1 MSFPITCTA
10 CNKTFTISDEIFE
23 KKVAGRVVTIKCKS
37 CGQGIRVDGTK
48 GGTVGAPAA
57 PAPAAPAPAP
67 AAAPEPAP
75 AAAAPAPAAEAPAAA
90 PVAAAPTPAAP
101 PAAPAEP
108 LWAVDYPDGQDREFT
123 TAEVVAELERGA
135 IDRTTLVWREGM
147 GEWLELHQ
155 VTELAVELAKMENK
169 KRAAAAAAAAAANK
183 AGPVHKPRAPMPTV
197 TGLAGLP
204 GAGSAPKPRA
214 QQPSSPELPKPRVAM
229 GSSPE
234 LPKPRAQQPSSPA
247 LPKPRA
253 QQPSS
258 PELPKPRAQQP
269 SSPELPKP
277 RAAMGSAPVLPKP
290 PGAPPAPPAAESPA
304 PPAAASPPP
313 PPAAPPPMPAPT
325 PPLPMAAPAPPPPPL
340 PAPLPDV
347 TPPLP
352 ASVAKVVSRPPQ
364 VPAFP
369 GSPVAAAPATPFA
382 TGPAVASDHA
392 TVEWPQAKSKTPF
405 IIGGVVAAAV
415 LIGVGVLAL
424 GGKEAPPPSTPIT
437 AAPPSPAATP
447 ATPTPSPTPEAPTA
461 ESATSQPGSETASG
475 SDPVA
480 TAPDPGATPG
490 AGFAELFA
498 AGARKAESKGST
510 VAPAGRFDPAAT
522 KAPLAEA
529 ATQAQA
535 CKQSGGPTGK
545 VTVVVTFDPSGK
557 VSGATITEAPFAGTA
572 TGACISQALKR
583 AAIPPFSGLP
593 GTVSKTFSI
602 L

>member
-1 MSFPITCTA
+1 MSFPIACTA

-48 GGTVGAPAA
+48 GGGATTAAAPSAA
-57 PAPAAPAPAP
+57 PAPAIAPTPS
-67 AAAPEPAP
+67 AAPDP
-75 AAAAPAPAAEAPAAA
+75 AAAAPAPAA
-90 PVAAAPTPAAP
+90 TPA
-101 PAAPAEP
+101 AAPAEP

-123 TAEVVAELERGA
+123 TAEVIAELERGA
-135 IDRTTLVWREGM
+135 IERTTLVWRDGM
-147 GEWLELHQ
+147 EEWLELHQ
-155 VTELAVELAKMENK
+155 VTELAVELAKIEAK
-169 KRAAAAAAAAAANK
+169 KRAIAVAAAAAANK

-204 GAGSAPKPRA
+204 GAGAAMKPFAQQQPPSPLAQQQPPSPVLPKPPA
-214 QQPSSPELPKPRVAM
+214 QQPASA
-229 GSSPE
+229 
-234 LPKPRAQQPSSPA
+234 
-247 LPKPRA
+247 
-253 QQPSS
+253 
-258 PELPKPRAQQP
+258 
-269 SSPELPKP
+269 ELPKP
-277 RAAMGSAPVLPKP
+277 RAALGSSPELLKPRAALGSSPELFKPRAALRSSPSLPKP
-290 PGAPPAPPAAESPA
+290 AAPPAAV
-304 PPAAASPPP
+304 PPPPP
-313 PPAAPPPMPAPT
+313 PPAPLAVAAAPPAPAPT
-325 PPLPMAAPAPPPPPL
+325 PPLPIPAAAPPPVLPP
-340 PAPLPDV
+340 PDPLPDF

-352 ASVAKVVSRPPQ
+352 ASVARVVSRPPQ
-364 VPAFP
+364 VPTFP
-369 GSPVAAAPATPFA
+369 ASPAPVTPFA
-382 TGPAVASDHA
+382 TGPAAASDHA
-392 TVEWPQAKSKTPF
+392 SVEWPQAKSKTPL
-405 IIGGVVAAAV
+405 IIGGAVAAVV

-424 GGKEAPPPSTPIT
+424 GGKEAPPPPAPPIS
-437 AAPPSPAATP
+437 AAPASPAATP
-447 ATPTPSPTPEAPTA
+447 TSTPTTA
-461 ESATSQPGSETASG
+461 EAAPSQPGSDTASG

-510 VAPAGRFDPAAT
+510 VAPAARFEAAAT

-557 VSGATITEAPFAGTA
+557 VSSATIADAPFAGTA

-583 AAIPPFSGLP
+583 AVIPPFSGLP
-593 GTVSKTFSI
+593 GTVSKTFSV